1 MSLVKLDNNIYSVES
16 QVTVQVRKEML
27 EAIVRG
33 NRTYIDESFRGFRSR
48 NLIEIALRGGNVQC

>member
-1 MSLVKLDNNIYSVES
+1 MKLDNNIYSVES